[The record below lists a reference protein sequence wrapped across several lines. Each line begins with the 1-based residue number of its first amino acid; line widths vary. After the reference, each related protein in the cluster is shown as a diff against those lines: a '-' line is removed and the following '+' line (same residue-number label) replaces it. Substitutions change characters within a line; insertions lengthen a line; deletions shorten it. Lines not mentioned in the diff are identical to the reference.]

1 MWGPTGHL
9 GSLPGPWSSDI
20 LADWIFFALTKFPL
34 EKKEVHRFSSL
45 VAHRVFKE
53 IEILLVLLLKSKFSE
68 QFQSALLG
76 APLVPP
82 TKDSGR
88 ALMVSHLKGGNS
100 SQKIYSHC
108 SCAKAAMSPGLSLSP
123 FCKQLFHM
131 GKKREQRQI
140 LLSARNLSNTFGPQS
155 LRQLG
160 VCWRKR
166 KIKYRAGQGRTKLTW
181 LKANPNFSCCKFG
194 GRHAVPS
201 FLPHHS
207 HTQNNLKLVVKKI
220 NCRESPWRA
229 LAANCSH

>member
-1 MWGPTGHL
+1 MLFYVHLWSHLLRIQAGLLWYPIWKKKGTHLKKYIPTAAVQKQPWAQGCPCHPSVSSYFTWGKR
-9 GSLPGPWSSDI
+9 GSRGKLS
-20 LADWIFFALTKFPL
+20 FQQ
-34 EKKEVHRFSSL
+34 
-45 VAHRVFKE
+45 E
-53 IEILLVLLLKSKFSE
+53 ICLILLVL
-68 QFQSALLG
+68 
-76 APLVPP
+76 
-82 TKDSGR
+82 
-88 ALMVSHLKGGNS
+88 
-100 SQKIYSHC
+100 
-108 SCAKAAMSPGLSLSP
+108 
-123 FCKQLFHM
+123 
-131 GKKREQRQI
+131 
-140 LLSARNLSNTFGPQS
+140 QS

-181 LKANPNFSCCKFG
+181 LKADPNFSCCKFG